1 MTITERMLT
10 ILGSESLLLLFV
22 LHSSGAMYLGQ
33 NWGHVL
39 GAERM
44 EQPRCVEI
52 PQNFSLCYGIQ
63 YSMMR
68 IPNLLEHET
77 LSEAIQ
83 QSDAWNSLLRLH
95 CHADTKVSSI

>member
-1 MTITERMLT
+1 
-10 ILGSESLLLLFV
+10 
-22 LHSSGAMYLGQ
+22 MYLGQ